1 MIHTTD
7 SEAQAGAEALRK
19 GDARTAHGI
28 FSRLAAAGRS
38 DAFTLLGLAHACRAL
53 GDDAGKIAALDRLL
67 ATDPANVRALVL
79 KGDHFHAAG
88 EARSA
93 SAYYL
98 AALKNAPAQPPWPAD
113 VAADLQRARQMYEQ
127 YSAQYQSYIVDRLKA
142 QGFDSATSSR
152 RFAQSLDIVLG
163 KKRIYVQEPRYY
175 YFPGLPQIQ
184 FYERADFPWLDAVE
198 RATDD
203 IRRELQQV
211 MEDPTAFA
219 PYVQG
224 DANRPRKTQ
233 AGMLNNPAW
242 SAFYLC
248 KNGDIVPSNA
258 ARCPKTLQALE
269 GAPLA
274 RVANRSPSILFSLLK
289 PGARIPPHNGLVNT
303 RLICHLPLIVPG
315 PCSFRVGNDVRQW
328 AEGKAW
334 AFDDTIE
341 HEAWNATDRTRVILL
356 FDVWRPEL
364 SAEERALV
372 VSLFEAIDAH
382 DGRKPEWEI

>member
-1 MIHTTD
+1 M
-7 SEAQAGAEALRK
+7 
-19 GDARTAHGI
+19 
-28 FSRLAAAGRS
+28 
-38 DAFTLLGLAHACRAL
+38 
-53 GDDAGKIAALDRLL
+53 
-67 ATDPANVRALVL
+67 
-79 KGDHFHAAG
+79 
-88 EARSA
+88 
-93 SAYYL
+93 
-98 AALKNAPAQPPWPAD
+98 
-113 VAADLQRARQMYEQ
+113 
-127 YSAQYQSYIVDRLKA
+127 
-142 QGFDSATSSR
+142 
-152 RFAQSLDIVLG
+152 LG

-248 KNGDIVPSNA
+248 KNGDIVPGNA